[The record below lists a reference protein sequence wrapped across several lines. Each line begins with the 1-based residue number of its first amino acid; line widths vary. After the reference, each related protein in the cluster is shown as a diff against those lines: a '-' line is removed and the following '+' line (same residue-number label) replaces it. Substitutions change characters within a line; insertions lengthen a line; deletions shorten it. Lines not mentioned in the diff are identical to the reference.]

1 MITGL
6 GAIWETGDMIYKNYI
21 NGVWLDASKGNTF
34 NNINPAK
41 KNTYGDEFQD
51 SDEVDINFAVEVA
64 HNAFKMWKNT
74 PAPKR
79 GEIMFRAAL
88 ILLRD
93 KECIARGM
101 TQEMGKTLAETR
113 GDVQEAIDMAYYA
126 AGEGRRMAGETVP
139 SELNNKWCMSRK
151 EPIGV
156 IGAITPWNFPIA
168 IPSWKAFPALVAGN
182 TMVIKPAEDT
192 PWSVCKLAE
201 VFHEAGLPAGVFN
214 VVTGYGP
221 TAGAPLLTNP
231 KVKMISFTGS
241 TATGKIVAMTCA
253 EQMKPYS
260 LEMGGKN
267 GIVVMNDADIDLAV
281 EGVVWGAFGTT
292 GQRCTACSRVMV
304 HEDVHDEFIEKLVAK
319 TKTLVLGCGLNS
331 NTDVG
336 PLINEKAL
344 NKVSGYVEDAK
355 HRGINPVVG
364 GYTNTQPN
372 LVDDIDGWFYEP
384 TIFDNVDINDK
395 LMQEEIFGPV
405 VAVTTF
411 SNTNEAIW
419 MVNNTCYGLSAAV
432 YTSDVNFA
440 FTALNEI
447 ETGMV
452 YINAST
458 IGAEIQLPF
467 GGIKG
472 TGNGHRDAGSSM
484 IANCTEN
491 KSCMID
497 FSGKVQKAQIDH

>member
-1 MITGL
+1 MLYSGVNEMGI
-6 GAIWETGDMIYKNYI
+6 DIYKNYV
-21 NGVWLDASKGNTF
+21 NGVWMECSTKKTF
-34 NNINPAK
+34 NNVNPANK
-41 KNTYGDEFQD
+41 DKIIAEFQD
-51 SDEVDINFAVEVA
+51 SSPIDVDRAVEYA
-64 HNAFKMWKNT
+64 HEAFKMWKNT

-79 GEIMFRAAL
+79 GEILFKAAV
-88 ILLRD
+88 ILERD
-93 KECIARGM
+93 KECIASHM
-101 TQEMGKTLAETR
+101 TQEMGKPLSETR

-126 AGEGRRMAGETVP
+126 AGEGRRMAGEVVP

-241 TATGKIVAMTCA
+241 TATGKIVATTCA

-267 GIVVMNDADIDLAV
+267 GIVVMEDADIDLAV
-281 EGVVWGAFGTT
+281 DGVVWGAFGTT

-304 HEDVHDEFIEKLVAK
+304 HEDVHDEFIKKLVAK
-319 TKTLVLGCGLNS
+319 TEDLELGCGLS
-331 NTDVG
+331 SHTDVG

-344 NKVSGYVEDAK
+344 NKVSDYVYNAK
-355 HRGINPVVG
+355 QRGLEPLVG
-364 GYTNTQPN
+364 GFKNQIPN
-372 LVDDIDGWFYEP
+372 EDCNGWFYEP

-405 VAVTTF
+405 VAVTPF
-411 SNTNEAIW
+411 NNTNEAIW
-419 MVNNTCYGLSAAV
+419 MLNNTGYGLSSAI
-432 YTSDVNFA
+432 YTNDVNLA
-440 FTALNEI
+440 FTFLNEA
-447 ETGMV
+447 ETGMCYV
-452 YINAST
+452 NAST

-484 IANCTEN
+484 IDNCTEN
-491 KSCMID
+491 KSCMVD
-497 FSGKVQKAQIDH
+497 YSGKVQKAQIDNVS

>member
-1 MITGL
+1 
-6 GAIWETGDMIYKNYI
+6 MIYKNFVG
-21 NGVWLDASKGNTF
+21 GVWVECATGDTF

-51 SDEVDINFAVEVA
+51 SAQVDIDRAVEVA
-64 HNAFKMWKNT
+64 HEAFKMWKNT

-79 GEIMFRAAL
+79 GEIMYKAAE
-88 ILLRD
+88 ILVRD
-93 KECIARGM
+93 KECIAKQM

-113 GDVQEAIDMAYYA
+113 GDTQEAIDMAYYA
-126 AGEGRRMAGETVP
+126 AGEGRRMAGEVVP
-139 SELNNKWCMSRK
+139 SELNNKWCMSKK

-192 PWSVCKLAE
+192 PWSVIKLAE

-214 VVTGYGP
+214 VVTGYGRS
-221 TAGAPLLTNP
+221 AGFPLITNP

-241 TATGKIVAMTCA
+241 TATGKIVATTCA
-253 EQMKPYS
+253 SYMKPFS

-267 GIVVMNDADIDLAV
+267 GIVIMDDADIDLAV
-281 EGVVWGAFGTT
+281 DGVVWGAFGTT

-304 HEDVHDEFIEKLVAK
+304 HESIHDEFMEKLVAK
-319 TKTLVLGCGLNS
+319 TETLNVGNGLNS
-331 NTDVG
+331 ETDVG
-336 PLINEKAL
+336 PLINEKAV
-344 NKVSGYVEDAK
+344 NKVSKYVEDAK
-355 HRGINPVVG
+355 SRGLEPLVG
-364 GYTNTQPN
+364 GYADTQPDDN
-372 LVDDIDGWFYEP
+372 VDTDGWFYHP
-384 TIFDNVDINDK
+384 TIFDNVDINDT

-411 SNTNEAIW
+411 NNTNEAIW
-419 MVNNTCYGLSAAV
+419 MVNNTGYGLSSAL
-432 YTSDVNFA
+432 YTQDVNLA
-440 FTALNEI
+440 FRFLNEA
-447 ETGMV
+447 ETGMCYV
-452 YINAST
+452 NAST

-484 IANCTEN
+484 IDNVTEN
-491 KSCMID
+491 KSCMVD
-497 FSGKVQKAQIDH
+497 FSGKVQKAQIDNT

>member
-1 MITGL
+1 
-6 GAIWETGDMIYKNYI
+6 MIYKNYI

-93 KECIARGM
+93 KECIAKGM

-126 AGEGRRMAGETVP
+126 AGEGRRMAGEVVP
-139 SELNNKWCMSRK
+139 SELENKWCMSKK

-221 TAGAPLLTNP
+221 TAGLPLIKNP

-241 TATGKIVAMTCA
+241 TATGKIVATTCA
-253 EQMKPYS
+253 ELMKPYS

-267 GIVVMNDADIDLAV
+267 GIVVMEDADIDLAV
-281 EGVVWGAFGTT
+281 DGVVWGAFGTT

-304 HEDVHDEFIEKLVAK
+304 HEDVHDEFIKKLVAK
-319 TKTLVLGCGLNS
+319 TEDLELGCGLDP

-344 NKVSGYVEDAK
+344 NKVSDYVYNAK
-355 HRGINPVVG
+355 QRGLEPICG
-364 GYTNTQPN
+364 GFKNQHPN
-372 LVDDIDGWFYEP
+372 EEVDGWFYEP
-384 TIFDNVDINDK
+384 TIFDNVDINDT

-419 MVNNTCYGLSAAV
+419 MVNNTGYGLSSAI
-432 YTSDVNFA
+432 YTSDVNLSFR
-440 FTALNEI
+440 FLNEA

-452 YINAST
+452 YVNAST

-484 IANCTEN
+484 IDNCTEN

-497 FSGKVQKAQIDH
+497 FSGKVQKAQIDE

>member
-1 MITGL
+1 
-6 GAIWETGDMIYKNYI
+6 MIYKNFVG
-21 NGVWLDASKGNTF
+21 GVWVDCATGDTF

-41 KNTYGDEFQD
+41 KNTYGDDFQD
-51 SDEVDINFAVEVA
+51 SATVDIDRAVEVA
-64 HNAFKMWKNT
+64 HEAFKMWKNT
-74 PAPKR
+74 PAPMR
-79 GEIMFRAAL
+79 GEIMYKAAE
-88 ILLRD
+88 ILVRD
-93 KECIARGM
+93 KECIAKGM

-126 AGEGRRMAGETVP
+126 AGEGRRMAGEVVP
-139 SELNNKWCMSRK
+139 SELNNKWCMSKK

-192 PWSVCKLAE
+192 PWSVIKLAE

-214 VVTGYGP
+214 VVTGYGRS
-221 TAGAPLLTNP
+221 AGFPLIVNP

-241 TATGKIVAMTCA
+241 TATGKIVATTCA
-253 EQMKPYS
+253 SYMKPFS

-267 GIVVMNDADIDLAV
+267 GIVVMDDADIDLAV

-292 GQRCTACSRVMV
+292 GQRCTATSRVMV
-304 HEDVHDEFIEKLVAK
+304 HEDVHDEFMEKLVAK
-319 TKTLVLGCGLNS
+319 TETLNVGNGLNS
-331 NTDVG
+331 ETDVG
-336 PLINEKAL
+336 PLINEKAV
-344 NKVSGYVEDAK
+344 NKVSKYVEDAK
-355 HRGINPVVG
+355 SRGLEPLVG
-364 GYTNTQPN
+364 GYADTQPDDN
-372 LVDDIDGWFYEP
+372 VDTDGWFYHP
-384 TIFDNVDINDK
+384 TIFDNVDINDT

-411 SNTNEAIW
+411 NNTNEAIW
-419 MVNNTCYGLSAAV
+419 MVNNTGYGLSSAI
-432 YTSDVNFA
+432 YTHDVNLA
-440 FTALNEI
+440 FRFLNEA

-452 YINAST
+452 YVNAST

-484 IANCTEN
+484 IDNCTEN
-491 KSCMID
+491 KSCMVD
-497 FSGKVQKAQIDH
+497 YSGKVQKAQIDNT

>member
-1 MITGL
+1 
-6 GAIWETGDMIYKNYI
+6 MIYKNFVG
-21 NGVWLDASKGNTF
+21 GVWHDSVSGEVFDNV
-34 NNINPAK
+34 NPA
-41 KNTYGDEFQD
+41 NTGQVVSQFQK
-51 SDEVDINFAVEVA
+51 SVRVDVDRAVEYA
-64 HNAFKMWKNT
+64 ESAFRYWRKV

-79 GEIMFRAAL
+79 GEILFKAAE
-88 ILLRD
+88 ILVRD

-139 SELNNKWCMSRK
+139 SELENKWCMSIRQ
-151 EPIGV
+151 PIGV

-192 PWSVCKLAE
+192 PWSVIKLAE
-201 VFHEAGLPAGVFN
+201 VLIEAGLPAGVFN

-221 TAGAPLLTNP
+221 TAGAALLENP

-241 TATGKIVAMTCA
+241 TATGKIVATTCA

-267 GIVVMNDADIDLAV
+267 GIVVMDDADLDLAV
-281 EGVVWGAFGTT
+281 DGVVWGAFGTS
-292 GQRCTACSRVMV
+292 GQRCTACSRVFV
-304 HEDVHDEFIEKLVAK
+304 HEDVRDDFIERLHTK
-319 TKTLVLGCGLNS
+319 TKLLKLGDGLNQYT
-331 NTDVG
+331 NVG
-336 PLINEKAL
+336 PVINSKAL
-344 NKVSGYVEDAK
+344 EKITGFVDRAK
-355 HRGINPVVG
+355 ERGLNILCG
-364 GYTNTQPN
+364 GKSLESPDVTTH
-372 LVDDIDGWFYEP
+372 GWFYEP
-384 TIFDNVDINDK
+384 TIFDSVDINDE
-395 LMQEEIFGPV
+395 LMQEEVFGPV
-405 VAVTTF
+405 VAITTF
-411 SNTNEAIW
+411 NNVNEAIW
-419 MVNNTCYGLSAAV
+419 MLNNTKYGLSAAV

-440 FTALNEI
+440 FTALSDVEV
-447 ETGMV
+447 GLC

-484 IANCTEN
+484 IENCTEW
-491 KSCMID
+491 KSCMVD
-497 FSGKVQKAQIDH
+497 YSGKVQKAQIDH

>member
-1 MITGL
+1 
-6 GAIWETGDMIYKNYI
+6 MIYKNFVG
-21 NGVWLDASKGNTF
+21 GVWMDCATGNTF
-34 NNINPAK
+34 KNIDPAH
-41 KNTYGDEFQD
+41 TDTVISEFQN
-51 SDEVDINFAVEVA
+51 SAAVDIDRAVEVA
-64 HNAFKMWKNT
+64 HDAFKMWKNT

-93 KECIARGM
+93 KECIAKQM

-126 AGEGRRMAGETVP
+126 AGEGRRMAGEVVP

-221 TAGAPLLTNP
+221 TAGEPLLTNP

-241 TATGKIVAMTCA
+241 TATGKIVATTCA

-267 GIVVMNDADIDLAV
+267 GIVVMNDADLDLAV
-281 EGVVWGAFGTT
+281 DGVVWGAFGTT

-304 HEDVHDEFIEKLVAK
+304 HENIHDEFMEKLVER
-319 TKTLVLGCGLNS
+319 TKQLYIGDGLSDGVN
-331 NTDVG
+331 VG
-336 PLINEKAL
+336 PLINKKAL
-344 NKVSGYVEDAK
+344 DKVEKFVTDAK
-355 HRGINPVVG
+355 NRFAHQG
-364 GYTNTQPN
+364 GGK
-372 LVDDIDGWFYEP
+372 LVYGGSPMLEPTEDTHGWFFEP
-384 TIFDNVDINDK
+384 TIFDSVDINDE

-411 SNTNEAIW
+411 NNINEALW
-419 MVNNTCYGLSAAV
+419 MINNTKYGLSAAV
-432 YTSDVNFA
+432 YTTDVNFA
-440 FTALNEI
+440 FTALSDI
-447 ETGMV
+447 EVGLC

-484 IANCTEN
+484 IENCTEW
-491 KSCMID
+491 KSCMVD
-497 FSGKVQKAQIDH
+497 YSGKVQKAQIDH

>member
-1 MITGL
+1 
-6 GAIWETGDMIYKNYI
+6 MIYKNYI

-34 NNINPAK
+34 KNIDPAHTDK
-41 KNTYGDEFQD
+41 VISEFQD
-51 SDEVDINFAVEVA
+51 SDEVDINFAVEIA
-64 HNAFKMWKNT
+64 HNAFKFWKNT

-79 GEIMFRAAL
+79 GEIMFKAAA
-88 ILLRD
+88 ILERD
-93 KECIARGM
+93 KECIAKGM

-126 AGEGRRMAGETVP
+126 AGEGRRMAGEVVP
-139 SELNNKWCMSRK
+139 SELENKWCMSKK

-214 VVTGYGP
+214 VVTGHGP
-221 TAGAPLLTNP
+221 TAGFPLITNP
-231 KVKMISFTGS
+231 KVKMVSFTGS
-241 TATGKIVAMTCA
+241 TATGNIVATTCA
-253 EQMKPYS
+253 SYMKPFS

-267 GIVVMNDADIDLAV
+267 GIVVMDDADIDLAV
-281 EGVVWGAFGTT
+281 DGVVWGAFGTT
-292 GQRCTACSRVMV
+292 GQRCTATSRVIV
-304 HEDVHDEFIEKLVAK
+304 HESIHDEFMEKLVAK
-319 TKTLVLGCGLNS
+319 TETLKLGCGLNS
-331 NTDVG
+331 ETDVG

-344 NKVSGYVEDAK
+344 RKVSGYVEDATQ
-355 HRGINPVVG
+355 RGFRPLVG
-364 GYTNTQPN
+364 GYELKSPN
-372 LVDDIDGWFYEP
+372 EDVNGWFYQP
-384 TIFDNVDINDK
+384 TIFDNIDINDT
-395 LMQEEIFGPV
+395 LMQGEIFGPV
-405 VAVTTF
+405 VAVTSF

-419 MVNNTCYGLSAAV
+419 MVNNTGYGLSSAL
-432 YTSDVNFA
+432 YTQDVNLA
-440 FTALNEI
+440 FRFLNEA

-452 YINAST
+452 YVNAST

-484 IANCTEN
+484 IDNCTEN
-491 KSCMID
+491 KSCMVD
-497 FSGKVQKAQIDH
+497 FSGKVQKAQIDE

>member
-1 MITGL
+1 
-6 GAIWETGDMIYKNYI
+6 MIYKNFI
-21 NGVWLDASKGNTF
+21 GGEWIETKTASKNHIGTF
-34 NNINPAK
+34 ENKNPAHK
-41 KNTYGDEFQD
+41 DQVISEFQD
-51 SDEVDINFAVEVA
+51 SAKIDIDYAVDAAAE
-64 HNAFKMWKNT
+64 AFEKWRKT
-74 PAPKR
+74 PAPHR
-79 GEIMFRAAL
+79 GEILYKAAE
-88 ILLRD
+88 ILVRD
-93 KECIARGM
+93 KECIALGM
-101 TQEMGKTLAETR
+101 TQEMGKCLSETR

-126 AGEGRRMAGETVP
+126 AGEGRRMAGEVVP
-139 SELNNKWCMSRK
+139 SELANKWCMSKK

-192 PWSVCKLAE
+192 PWSVIKLAE

-214 VVTGYGP
+214 VVTGFGP
-221 TAGAPLLTNP
+221 TAGFPLIENE

-241 TATGKIVAMTCA
+241 TATGKIIATSCA
-253 EQMKPYS
+253 ERMKPYS

-304 HEDVHDEFIEKLVAK
+304 HKDIHDEFIQKLVAK
-319 TKTLVLGCGLNS
+319 TRTLSVGDGLKDK
-331 NTDVG
+331 TDVG
-336 PLINEKAL
+336 PLINDKAL
-344 NKVSGYVEDAK
+344 AKVNLYVEEAK
-355 HRGINPVVG
+355 SRGLEPIVG
-364 GYTNTQPN
+364 GTPCLQPN
-372 LVDDIDGWFYEP
+372 EDCDGWFYEP

-405 VAVTTF
+405 VCVTTF
-411 SNTNEAIW
+411 RNTKEAIW
-419 MVNNTCYGLSAAV
+419 MLNNTGYGLSSAL
-432 YTSDVNFA
+432 YTSDVNLA
-440 FTALNEI
+440 FEFLNEA

-452 YINAST
+452 YVNAST

-484 IANCTEN
+484 IDNVTEN
-491 KSCMID
+491 KSCMVD
-497 FSGKVQKAQIDH
+497 FSGKVQKAQIDNT

>member
-1 MITGL
+1 
-6 GAIWETGDMIYKNYI
+6 MIYKNYI
-21 NGVWLDASKGNTF
+21 NGAWIDCFSGKTF
-34 NNINPAK
+34 ENIDPAH
-41 KNTYGDEFQD
+41 TGTVIAEFQD
-51 SDEVDINFAVEVA
+51 SEKKDIDFAVEA
-64 HNAFKMWKNT
+64 AYNAFKMWKNT

-79 GEIMFRAAL
+79 GEILYKAGELL
-88 ILLRD
+88 IRD
-93 KECIARGM
+93 KECIASHM
-101 TQEMGKTLAETR
+101 TQEMGKPLSETR
-113 GDVQEAIDMAYYA
+113 GDVQEAIDMAFYA

-139 SELNNKWCMSRK
+139 SELNNKWCMSRR

-192 PWSVCKLAE
+192 PWSVIKLAE
-201 VFHEAGLPAGVFN
+201 IFAEAGLPPGVFN

-221 TAGAPLLTNP
+221 TAGQPLLENE

-241 TATGKIVAMTCA
+241 TATGKIVATTCA

-267 GIVVMNDADIDLAV
+267 GIVVMDDADIDLAV

-304 HEDVHDEFIEKLVAK
+304 HKDVYHEFVDKLLEK
-319 TKTLVLGCGLNS
+319 TKTLSLGCGQKS
-331 NTDVG
+331 TTDVG
-336 PLINEKAL
+336 PVINQKAL
-344 NKVSGYVEDAK
+344 IKIMGYVEDAK
-355 HRGINPVVG
+355 NRGHEPLCGGEIVPKPNPECD
-364 GYTNTQPN
+364 GY
-372 LVDDIDGWFYEP
+372 FFEP
-384 TIFDNVDINDK
+384 TIFGKVDINDK

-405 VAVTTF
+405 VAVTEF
-411 SNTNEAIW
+411 DNFNEAIW

-432 YTSDVNFA
+432 YTADVNYA
-440 FTALNEI
+440 FQALNEI
-447 ETGMV
+447 ETGLC

-484 IANCTEN
+484 IENCTEW
-491 KSCMID
+491 KSCMVD
-497 FSGKVQKAQIDH
+497 YSGQVQKAQIDH

>member
-1 MITGL
+1 
-6 GAIWETGDMIYKNYI
+6 MIYKNYI

-51 SDEVDINFAVEVA
+51 SSAVDVDRAVEVA
-64 HNAFKMWKNT
+64 HEAFRMWKNT

-79 GEIMFRAAL
+79 GEIMYKVAE
-88 ILLRD
+88 ILVRD

-113 GDVQEAIDMAYYA
+113 GDTQEAIDMAYYA
-126 AGEGRRMAGETVP
+126 AGEGRRMAGEVVP
-139 SELNNKWCMSRK
+139 SELENKWCMSKK

-168 IPSWKAFPALVAGN
+168 IPSWKAFPALIAGN

-192 PWSVCKLAE
+192 PWSVIKLAE

-221 TAGAPLLTNP
+221 TAGMPLIINP

-241 TATGKIVAMTCA
+241 TATGKIVATTCA
-253 EQMKPYS
+253 ELMKPYS

-267 GIVVMNDADIDLAV
+267 GIVVMEDADIDLAV

-292 GQRCTACSRVMV
+292 GQRCTATSRVMV
-304 HEDVHDEFIEKLVAK
+304 HEDVHDEFVEKLLAK
-319 TKTLVLGCGLNS
+319 TKTLVLGCGLNPE
-331 NTDVG
+331 TDVG

-344 NKVSGYVEDAK
+344 NKVSDYVYNAK
-355 HRGINPVVG
+355 QRGLEPICG
-364 GYTNTQPN
+364 GWKNQHPN
-372 LVDDIDGWFYEP
+372 DEVDGWFYEP
-384 TIFDNVDINDK
+384 TIFDNVDINDT

-405 VAVTTF
+405 VAVTSF
-411 SNTNEAIW
+411 NNTNEAIW
-419 MVNNTCYGLSAAV
+419 MLNNTGYGLSSAI
-432 YTSDVNFA
+432 YTNDVNLA
-440 FTALNEI
+440 FRFLNEA

-452 YINAST
+452 YVNAST

-484 IANCTEN
+484 IDNCTEN
-491 KSCMID
+491 KSCMVD
-497 FSGKVQKAQIDH
+497 YSGKVQKAQIDH